1 MKQLVLLYWG
11 CVFLMYLSEVYHPVD
26 VQIEGKQ
33 TGKYHFMRR
42 RSDIF
47 MVIVIAWMTCFSFLR
62 TAYNDTGN
70 YIYDFY
76 NLTDPIDQYLS
87 ESNLL
92 KVGDNPLF
100 YLYQTIVHELT
111 NDYHILFFF
120 PAFFNS
126 IAVVKFFKKYSTNTA
141 FTLLVFYSIGTYVM
155 YIAAMKQ
162 SIAVGILLIALP
174 YAIDKKYVKFY
185 ILVFFAMLFHTHAFV
200 FLAVPFFF
208 GKPWGKVTWIL
219 LLAVLF
225 SMATYDTTFGALMNT
240 AISMGINIVDW
251 ELFDGHSINLI
262 RVIVYWIPAVLALV
276 FRRRLFLDSTRA
288 ENLFTNMAIG
298 AAFIITIGLRQGA
311 NLFARMAA
319 YYEIS
324 VGIALP
330 WMIKKIF
337 IKQSAQLVTVIAV
350 VLYFVYFLYEFGVS
364 KNFGADY
371 SAISLWQFI
380 QSLFS

>member
-47 MVIVIAWMTCFSFLR
+47 MIIVIVWMTCFSFLR

-276 FRRRLFLDSTRA
+276 FRRRLFFDSTRA

-337 IKQSAQLVTVIAV
+337 T
-350 VLYFVYFLYEFGVS
+350 
-364 KNFGADY
+364 
-371 SAISLWQFI
+371 
-380 QSLFS
+380 